1 MFGILKLFCIPAVR
15 GVLRPFWAS
24 PRSGRQTS
32 VGYFITI
39 PIVKKNDHSFLSG
52 HFHIYTKPFI

>member
-1 MFGILKLFCIPAVR
+1 MFGILKLFCIFAVR
-15 GVLRPFWAS
+15 GVLSLFGRV

-39 PIVKKNDHSFLSG
+39 IPVVKKMTT
-52 HFHIYTKPFI
+52 HF